1 MPVLKHVKRLGL
13 MVLLAGAAYAG
24 FRWGPS
30 VFPPL
35 ERALGWNVTADQTD
49 VEAGPPPSAELADST
64 LGRFERFRSG
74 QGPDRL
80 VLSSRELTSVVRF
93 ALPGLLPPGVEE
105 PLVELFE
112 GRVRLSA
119 RVTLEAFPRIP
130 RLDDVVGVLPDT
142 VEVLLEGALAPFG
155 ARQLALMV
163 DRMEAAHL
171 PIPRRMVGDVVA
183 GFGQRAPRGLPNDA
197 LAVPLPDG
205 IRAVYVRQD
214 SLVLVAER

>member
-1 MPVLKHVKRLGL
+1 MFKRVKRLGL
-13 MVLLAGAAYAG
+13 VVLLVGTAYAG

-35 ERALGWNVTADQTD
+35 ERALGWNVTAEQADR
-49 VEAGPPPSAELADST
+49 ESEPPPSAELADST
-64 LGRFERFRSG
+64 LDRFERFRTG
-74 QGPDRL
+74 EGPDRL

-93 ALPGLLPPGVEE
+93 ALPGLVPPGVER
-105 PLVELFE
+105 PRVELFD

-119 RVTLEAFPRIP
+119 QVTLNAFPRLP
-130 RLDDVVGVLPDT
+130 HLDEVVGVLPDT
-142 VEVLLEGALAPFG
+142 VEVLLEGALAPYG
-155 ARQLALMV
+155 ARRLALMV
-163 DRMEAAHL
+163 DRMEAARL

-205 IRAVYVRQD
+205 IQAVYVRRD